1 MRIPRDQKT
10 HELDSITMEEYMM
23 QKFGI
28 SQETIRK
35 FLIPGPGDGYGIG
48 PDVLSAYAYPFG
60 DDPTTV
66 RKRPE
71 TAQSFPGG
79 NGGFARH
86 MVKTLL
92 PDAISGPDTLEGV
105 SRGNVNFKALDS
117 PDKRHEFAWDPPWY
131 AWNMR
136 DGREK

>member
-1 MRIPRDQKT
+1 
-10 HELDSITMEEYMM
+10 MEQYMM

-66 RKRPE
+66 RKSRRRLNRFR
-71 TAQSFPGG
+71 AAMAG
-79 NGGFARH
+79 
-86 MVKTLL
+86 
-92 PDAISGPDTLEGV
+92 
-105 SRGNVNFKALDS
+105 SRGT
-117 PDKRHEFAWDPPWY
+117 W
-131 AWNMR
+131 
-136 DGREK
+136 